1 MHRQKAIKDP
11 QTLWEYFEE
20 YRQWCKDN
28 PRKKHV
34 FVGKDGNS
42 EFELLE
48 RPLTHEGYLCFCW
61 EKKGHDINAYYY
73 NVGGAYDVYLS
84 IITRIKETIRQE
96 QIEGGMVG
104 QYNSNLT
111 ARLNGLTDKKEL
123 EHKGTLN
130 IPNVP
135 DIGSRK

>member
-1 MHRQKAIKDP
+1 MPKPKAIQDP

-42 EFELLE
+42 EYELLE

-61 EKKGHDINAYYY
+61 EEKGCDINAYYY
-73 NVGGAYDVYLS
+73 N
-84 IITRIKETIRQE
+84 
-96 QIEGGMVG
+96 
-104 QYNSNLT
+104 YN
-111 ARLNGLTDKKEL
+111 G
-123 EHKGTLN
+123 
-130 IPNVP
+130 
-135 DIGSRK
+135 